1 MIEADVGSAVAAA
14 AAAVIAMVAIE
25 FKRACASRDLDPQVN
40 LLEVSASC
48 RTSTR
53 IET

>member
-1 MIEADVGSAVAAA
+1 MVEADVGSAVAAA
-14 AAAVIAMVAIE
+14 AAAVAMVAIE